1 MDFLV
6 LHFNFALI
14 ELYKNIDEVE
24 FSRTFLSS
32 LMTDKRWL
40 PSPVEDPIPGVSGP
54 DPSVFSH

>member
-6 LHFNFALI
+6 LHFNFAII
-14 ELYKNIDEVE
+14 ELYKFIDEVE

-32 LMTDKRWL
+32 LMNDRRWL
-40 PSPVEDPIPGVSGP
+40 PSPVEDPIPGASGP